1 MAAHAR
7 DSEINEFYG
16 GRERG
21 ERAVFVFICQ
31 CLRRKRHS
39 CRLACLC
46 LSDGSSVSQSE
57 GDHERGFPSSSPF
70 PPPPS
75 ELAILFNCSLFMSP
89 LSVCLSVCRYRPSFS
104 ASVKGKMEG
113 ICWHD
118 GKWEAERA
126 PSSRWYF
133 QTHLMR
139 PAAPIRI
146 NVMELL

>member
-46 LSDGSSVSQSE
+46 LSLSLSVSRQSVSQSE

-113 ICWHD
+113 ICRSWKPKKHQAAQAAD
-118 GKWEAERA
+118 GT
-126 PSSRWYF
+126 F
-133 QTHLMR
+133 LDTFD
-139 PAAPIRI
+139 AAQS
-146 NVMELL
+146 V

>member
-39 CRLACLC
+39 CRLACLSLP

-70 PPPPS
+70 PPPPPS
-75 ELAILFNCSLFMSP
+75 ELAILFNCSPFYVSAICLSLRLSVSP
-89 LSVCLSVCRYRPSFS
+89 LLFCVCQGQNGGNLSV
-104 ASVKGKMEG
+104 V
-113 ICWHD
+113 
-118 GKWEAERA
+118 EAEKA
-126 PSSRWYF
+126 PSSTSSRWYIF
-133 QTHLMR
+133 RH
-139 PAAPIRI
+139 I
-146 NVMELL
+146 